1 MRIQPILSFVLLLL
15 VCVAP
20 LSYAQEG
27 GEVAPTEES
36 AESAPAEAAPAAT
49 EPVKR
54 IQPAKKETDGGKLFI
69 VAYIVF
75 WLLPLYLLWVTT
87 RRVRKLEGELKELR
101 KLIPTGSQDGSA

>member
-1 MRIQPILSFVLLLL
+1 MRIQRILSFFLLLL

-20 LSYAQEG
+20 LSHAQEG

-36 AESAPAEAAPAAT
+36 VESAPAEVAPPAT

-87 RRVRKLEGELKELR
+87 RRVRKLEAELKELR
-101 KLIPTGSQDGSA
+101 KFIPTGSQDGSA